1 MNSYQI
7 SAVESQVV
15 AGMNYRIALQKN
27 SDNAVRYALF
37 NVFVNLG
44 GQATVRL
51 IQWINFSAYSAAQV
65 IQNYNDSLQLHAR
78 LQGSNLVRIENI
90 WRNEG
95 LAFRFQGQSQNNSVF
110 IYSKDGRVRNLIY

>member
-1 MNSYQI
+1 VNSYQI

>member
-1 MNSYQI
+1 M
-7 SAVESQVV
+7 ESQVV